1 MYTLLEKAKVSE
13 AFIYQELGEERFG
26 KQAKL
31 YSLAET
37 ESGDIDIKMEK
48 SGVDIYEVV
57 ESSHARKI
65 AKKSKYIIIVTTG
78 WAAPLPQDPDD
89 KDDINNHVTP
99 SQHPER
105 RRCLVTVI
113 AGEEGVASCVR
124 FSDSDEVVVDEGKAR
139 GSLAESIHKL
149 WEGSRA

>member
-57 ESSHARKI
+57 ESPHARKI
-65 AKKSKYIIIVTTG
+65 AKKSKNIIIVTTG
-78 WAAPLPQDPDD
+78 WAAPLVKND
-89 KDDINNHVTP
+89 NEEVAP
-99 SQHPER
+99 SEHPER
-105 RRCLVTVI
+105 RRVLLNVF
-113 AGEEGVASCVR
+113 ASDEGMVSTIR
-124 FSDSDEVVVDEGKAR
+124 FSDSNEVLVDEGRAA
-139 GSLAESIHKL
+139 GALAEAISDL
-149 WEGSRA
+149 WATARS